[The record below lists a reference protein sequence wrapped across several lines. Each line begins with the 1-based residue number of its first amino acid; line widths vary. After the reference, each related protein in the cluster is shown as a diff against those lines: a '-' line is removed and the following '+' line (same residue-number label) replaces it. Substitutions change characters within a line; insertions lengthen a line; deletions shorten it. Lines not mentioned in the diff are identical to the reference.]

1 MASPYFF
8 MGFISSFLECT
19 CLIRFLNVY
28 SLFCSFG
35 PVSRGCTNR
44 VGQCDVL
51 QKSRWSMC
59 LQTIMTEAWKVNTAL
74 GQDWKCVMMPTLRE
88 WELLL
93 ILL

>member
-1 MASPYFF
+1 MYIPFFVLLVQLAGDAPTEWASV
-8 MGFISSFLECT
+8 M
-19 CLIRFLNVY
+19 
-28 SLFCSFG
+28 FCK
-35 PVSRGCTNR
+35 
-44 VGQCDVL
+44 
-51 QKSRWSMC
+51 KSRWSMC